1 MEESGLSLAAAHEC
15 VECATSAIAQ
25 RALKHAAENLEV
37 FPVPPLTQ
45 VEVDLIF
52 VQVAEGLQG
61 GIQGIVGLQ
70 GIPDADGTSEHDPN
84 THVAFSAGY
93 PTTGHA
99 RAPEVC
105 CTGAAGLYLK
115 GLS

>member
-1 MEESGLSLAAAHEC
+1 MAVKA
-15 VECATSAIAQ
+15 
-25 RALKHAAENLEV
+25 
-37 FPVPPLTQ
+37 F
-45 VEVDLIF
+45 
-52 VQVAEGLQG
+52 
-61 GIQGIVGLQ
+61 GLQ